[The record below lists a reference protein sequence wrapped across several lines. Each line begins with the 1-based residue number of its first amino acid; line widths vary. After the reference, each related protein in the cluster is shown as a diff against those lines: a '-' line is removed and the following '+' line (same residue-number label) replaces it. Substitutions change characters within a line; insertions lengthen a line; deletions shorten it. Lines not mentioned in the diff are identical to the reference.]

1 MMAKFAE
8 QLADSGKITD
18 SVEISGYIK
27 ELCLGRPFL
36 PFKYGI
42 KLNFELSRK
51 NTVNNCREV
60 SNNIFPIQN
69 HPDLLTFFFYCTLLD
84 TLISNLQTLV
94 IFLLYYP

>member
-36 PFKYGI
+36 PFKNI
-42 KLNFELSRK
+42 SLPIIFI
-51 NTVNNCREV
+51 V
-60 SNNIFPIQN
+60 S
-69 HPDLLTFFFYCTLLD
+69 
-84 TLISNLQTLV
+84 
-94 IFLLYYP
+94 